1 MAYELVLRCQT
12 CDALSKRYVAS
23 TYNETMP
30 LARGDGWKLRGN
42 LRRNACCPACTRG
55 VRSVSPALA
64 ARREQID
71 TVYAPLRD
79 RREAERRELEEA
91 VFAQARRPLPAH
103 LARLVGDDGRVRV
116 GARRSLVSEGVR

>member
-1 MAYELVLRCQT
+1 MAYELVLQCQT
-12 CDALSKRYVAS
+12 CRVLSSRYAGDRYLDAVKD
-23 TYNETMP
+23 
-30 LARGDGWKLRGN
+30 ARVDGWALHGNARHRATCPLCRG
-42 LRRNACCPACTRG
+42 G
-55 VRSVSPALA
+55 KSSISPALA